1 MTETTNHILIGGRE
15 LSPMGAASALP
26 PLSLAVRAGTVTC
39 LVGPDGSGKSR
50 YLRALAGIDA
60 VRAGQLTLLGRSAYN
75 LDEEEWRRMRAKI
88 AFLGS
93 NTPLLSFFSGWRN
106 IVFPSL
112 YHRLGDPDEIE
123 AQARRLVAELGIDA
137 DLEELPA
144 YLDGLNVYKLTI
156 VRALML
162 APLVLFLDEPFR
174 RFDICSIRPVQQFL
188 LDRVRNTGLALV
200 TATHDLRFVA
210 KYADRVLF
218 CGDENIRSFAS
229 GSEMLQAPF
238 VEVREYIAGI
248 TEEAT
253 CDDA

>member
-1 MTETTNHILIGGRE
+1 MREATAGILIDGRE
-15 LSPMGAASALP
+15 LVPMGEGSRLP
-26 PLSLAVRAGTVTC
+26 PLSLALQAGSVTC

-75 LDEEEWRRMRAKI
+75 LDEEEWRRMRARL

-93 NTPLLSFFSGWRN
+93 DTPLLSFFSGWRN
-106 IVFPSL
+106 IVFPPL
-112 YHRLGDPDEIE
+112 YHRLADPQAIE
-123 AQARRLVAELGIDA
+123 AKGCGLVDALGIDA

-144 YLDGLNVYKLTI
+144 YLDSLNVYKLTI

-162 APLVLFLDEPFR
+162 DPLVLFLDEPFR

-188 LDRVRNTGLALV
+188 LDRVRDSGLALV

-210 KYADRVLF
+210 KYADRVVF
-218 CGDENIRSFAS
+218 CGDGTLHSFVD
-229 GSEMLQAPF
+229 GKEMLQAPF
-238 VEVREYIAGI
+238 AEVREYIAGI